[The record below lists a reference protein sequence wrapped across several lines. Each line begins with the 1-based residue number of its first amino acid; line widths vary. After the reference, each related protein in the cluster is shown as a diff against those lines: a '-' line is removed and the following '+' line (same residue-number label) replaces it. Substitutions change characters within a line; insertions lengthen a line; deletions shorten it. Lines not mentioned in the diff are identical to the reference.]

1 MTYEHTDG
9 RVLWITGLSGA
20 GKTTLA
26 KALLPHMG
34 PRVVLLDGDE
44 LRTALN
50 LADSGFDKESRKGL
64 AFTYA
69 RLARMIAL
77 QRFTVVVATISLFH
91 ELHAWNRA
99 HLPGYYEVWLDV
111 PEEECRRRDPKRLYA
126 ASACGQLQDM
136 ACGNM
141 VEMPQNPDLVLHFG
155 HDSDLSVSVQAI
167 LTMLNTHKSRAC

>member
-126 ASACGQLQDM
+126 ADLPWKNWSRPNVRGTETAGGFPWARRSTLLSRSSA
-136 ACGNM
+136 
-141 VEMPQNPDLVLHFG
+141 
-155 HDSDLSVSVQAI
+155 S
-167 LTMLNTHKSRAC
+167 